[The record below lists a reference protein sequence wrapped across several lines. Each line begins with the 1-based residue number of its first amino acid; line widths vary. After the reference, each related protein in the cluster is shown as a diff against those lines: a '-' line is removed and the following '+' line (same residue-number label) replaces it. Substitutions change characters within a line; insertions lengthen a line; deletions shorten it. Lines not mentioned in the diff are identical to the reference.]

1 MVMAKRRHTHAAAD
15 VETGLT
21 EQTPPG
27 TGDTVAAPKCGRML
41 WGGGIVVLLVAVGLL
56 LLGLSYLFA
65 VLWFDDSTGI
75 GFRLNR

>member
-1 MVMAKRRHTHAAAD
+1 MAKPKQRHTHAAVD

-21 EQTPPG
+21 AQTPPG

-41 WGGGIVVLLVAVGLL
+41 WGGGLVVLLVAVCALLFGLL
-56 LLGLSYLFA
+56 YLLA
-65 VLWFDDSTGI
+65 VIWLDEFTGI